1 MDENNLN
8 TGSASAE
15 TPSVSTPAASKKEKL
30 THKEKR
36 RRWKAAK
43 KAKRQELKDYYQYA
57 PWLKRVWN
65 LYLKGFLRL
74 GDRSSGS
81 TMTG

>member
-36 RRWKAAK
+36 RRWKAA
-43 KAKRQELKDYYQYA
+43 ES
-57 PWLKRVWN
+57 P
-65 LYLKGFLRL
+65 
-74 GDRSSGS
+74 GS
-81 TMTG
+81 LTVE

>member
-15 TPSVSTPAASKKEKL
+15 TPSVSTPAAPKKEKL

-43 KAKRQELKDYYQYA
+43 KAKRQELKDYYH
-57 PWLKRVWN
+57 
-65 LYLKGFLRL
+65 
-74 GDRSSGS
+74 RSPA
-81 TMTG
+81 